1 MQSFYDIEHLAYE
14 NELMRA
20 ERYMDSLYGEDDDD
34 DDYDNQSDYDDYL
47 ADVYE
52 WKMEEESWDM

>member
-1 MQSFYDIEHLAYE
+1 MQSLYDIEYIAYE

-20 ERYMDSLYGEDDDD
+20 ERYMDSLYGEDD

>member
-20 ERYMDSLYGEDDDD
+20 ERYMDSLYGEDEDD

-47 ADVYE
+47 ADVSE
-52 WKMEEESWDM
+52 WMMEELWDM

>member
-34 DDYDNQSDYDDYL
+34 YDNQSDYDDYL
-47 ADVYE
+47 ADVGE

>member
-20 ERYMDSLYGEDDDD
+20 ERYMDSLYDEDD

-47 ADVYE
+47 ADVSE
-52 WKMEEESWDM
+52 WMMEELWDM

>member
-20 ERYMDSLYGEDDDD
+20 ERYMDSLYGEDEDD
-34 DDYDNQSDYDDYL
+34 DDYENQSDYDDYL
-47 ADVYE
+47 ADVGE
-52 WKMEEESWDM
+52 WKMEESWDM

>member
-20 ERYMDSLYGEDDDD
+20 ERYMDSLYGEDEDD

-47 ADVYE
+47 ADVSE
-52 WKMEEESWDM
+52 WMMEEESWDM

>member
-1 MQSFYDIEHLAYE
+1 MQSLYDIEYITYE

-34 DDYDNQSDYDDYL
+34 YDNQSDYDDYL
-47 ADVYE
+47 ADVGE
-52 WKMEEESWDM
+52 WKMEESWDM

>member
-1 MQSFYDIEHLAYE
+1 MQSLYDIEHIAYE

-34 DDYDNQSDYDDYL
+34 DYDNQSDYDDYL
-47 ADVYE
+47 ADVGE
-52 WKMEEESWDM
+52 WKMEESWDM

>member
-34 DDYDNQSDYDDYL
+34 DYDNQSDYDDYL
-47 ADVYE
+47 ADVSE
-52 WKMEEESWDM
+52 WMMEEESWDM

>member
-1 MQSFYDIEHLAYE
+1 MQSLYDIEYIAYG

-34 DDYDNQSDYDDYL
+34 YDNQSDYDDYL
-47 ADVYE
+47 ADVGE
-52 WKMEEESWDM
+52 WKMEESWDM